1 MLGNNMD
8 AAVAR
13 VAQRYVTD
21 LLEQLLGPCEKE
33 KRFDWARGDS
43 RTPSG
48 KGVPLP
54 FDAVWESRR
63 LIVEI
68 DERQHDESVDFF
80 DKPSVMT
87 VSGVSRGEQRRL
99 YDERKVRLAGEHGY
113 AVVRIP
119 TRRLSRGFRDRASD
133 LSAISERLRDVIESM
148 EDRG

>member
-1 MLGNNMD
+1 M
-8 AAVAR
+8 
-13 VAQRYVTD
+13 QRYVTD

-33 KRFDWARGDS
+33 KRFDWARGDC
-43 RTPSG
+43 RIPGG

-68 DERQHDESVDFF
+68 DERQHNEAVDFF

-99 YDERKVRLAGEHGY
+99 YDERKVRLAEEHGY
-113 AVVRIP
+113 VVVRVP
-119 TRRLSRGFRDRASD
+119 TGSLSKRMTDRTRDLAMV
-133 LSAISERLRDVIESM
+133 AAALRTNP
-148 EDRG
+148 